1 MSKLALIVAVARNN
15 VIGARNTIP
24 WYCPADLQYFKRTT
38 MGAPVLMGRKTWD
51 SLQIQPLPGRQ
62 NIIVTR
68 DSQFQAAGCY
78 VVNSIDA
85 GLQLAQ
91 NAPRVFVIGGEEI
104 YKQVLNRADELY
116 ITHVDA
122 EVQGDRYFP
131 QLSLQDWELIRE
143 ESHAADEKNPH
154 DLLFKVYKRIM

>member
-15 VIGARNTIP
+15 VIGSGNTIP

-51 SLQIQPLPGRQ
+51 SLKIQPLPGRQ

-68 DSQFQAAGCY
+68 DSQYRIEGCDI
-78 VVNSIDA
+78 VNSIEA
-85 GLQLAQ
+85 GLQLTQ
-91 NAPRVFVIGGEEI
+91 NAPRVFVIGGEDI

-116 ITHVDA
+116 ITYVDA

-131 QLSLQDWELIRE
+131 QMSLQDWELIRE
-143 ESHAADEKNPH
+143 ESYSADEKNPY
-154 DLLFKVYKRIM
+154 DLNFKVYSRI